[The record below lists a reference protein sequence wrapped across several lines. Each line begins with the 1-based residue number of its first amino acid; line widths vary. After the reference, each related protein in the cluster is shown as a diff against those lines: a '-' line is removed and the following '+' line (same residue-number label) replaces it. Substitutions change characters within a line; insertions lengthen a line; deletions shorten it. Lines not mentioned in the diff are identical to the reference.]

1 MLFLM
6 NVCKNF
12 KALSY
17 KLHFTLAVLPNLI
30 LTHVRFIWLLIKRP
44 LRVCF
49 WNKFDIELSNNLL
62 FVVKISFRSQKKSE
76 INAKYLFLILRSEK
90 SSEIRLFCFIIFWEN
105 VFGRISNNGHLNFHI
120 AIPLEVGHKLNV
132 CKT

>member
-1 MLFLM
+1 MT
-6 NVCKNF
+6 VCRNF

-17 KLHFTLAVLPNLI
+17 KLHFTLAVLPSLY

-44 LRVCF
+44 LRVSF
-49 WNKFDIELSNNLL
+49 WSKFDIELSNNLL
-62 FVVKISFRSQKKSE
+62 FFVKISFRSQKKSE

-105 VFGRISNNGHLNFHI
+105 VFGRISNSGHLNFHI